1 MRRLQY
7 SRQST
12 LPTGQVR
19 EAKGARVATI
29 RTLAAMATDAE
40 KGIVGRKANVARIG
54 NAESIE
60 NAKRNTKGASTDGA
74 EGRKTICAD

>member
-1 MRRLQY
+1 
-7 SRQST
+7 
-12 LPTGQVR
+12 
-19 EAKGARVATI
+19 
-29 RTLAAMATDAE
+29 MATDAE